1 MYACAI
7 PTTTRAATCW
17 TMSAALFTCTP
28 VSTAPG
34 RRQYQSSGTG
44 TSRLAT
50 SSSNGMRLMNGGGP
64 FPRNSR
70 SPHRRGSRL
79 LISGPGRGR
88 RRTTCPTDS
97 WPAKPIAD
105 ASNTRRCRLT
115 SLSRCPKG
123 SRINYQVQVS
133 RGHHIEQ
140 FNDPLNPKLSRSPFG
155 TSSTCL
161 ASGYTTPEWTM
172 PDHDGH
178 AHSPIVD
185 RYLSTENRRPCCPS
199 PSTRP
204 GSF

>member
-1 MYACAI
+1 MAVD
-7 PTTTRAATCW
+7 RFL
-17 TMSAALFTCTP
+17 ALHEVP
-28 VSTAPG
+28 IVEG
-34 RRQYQSSGTG
+34 RDCSFLVRGEADEVRPAQRILGLP
-44 TSRLAT
+44 SRL
-50 SSSNGMRLMNGGGP
+50 P
-64 FPRNSR
+64 
-70 SPHRRGSRL
+70 
-79 LISGPGRGR
+79 
-88 RRTTCPTDS
+88 
-97 WPAKPIAD
+97 
-105 ASNTRRCRLT
+105 TRRIRDDVVFA
-115 SLSRCPKG
+115 SLSRCPTG

-155 TSSTCL
+155 TSSAWL